1 MYEKCKAWRIKPMN
15 NVDLAEAVEALIKF
29 RSERDWSKFH
39 TPKNL
44 SMSIAIEASELMEH
58 FQWKNEDEV
67 NQYLSIPENLEKV
80 KEEIADILSYLLLLS
95 TDLKIDLNRTLLD
108 KIQKNAEKY
117 PVSKCKGK
125 YTKYNEL

>member
-1 MYEKCKAWRIKPMN
+1 MN
-15 NVDLAEAVEALIKF
+15 HIDLTEAVEALIKF

-58 FQWKNEDEV
+58 FQWKNEDEI
-67 NQYLSIPENLEKV
+67 NQYLSSPENLEKV
-80 KEEIADILSYLLLLS
+80 KEEIADILSYILLLS
-95 TDLKIDLNRTLLD
+95 NDLKIDLNSTLLD
-108 KIQKNAEKY
+108 KIKKNAEKY

-125 YTKYNEL
+125 NNKYNEL

>member
-1 MYEKCKAWRIKPMN
+1 MS

>member
-1 MYEKCKAWRIKPMN
+1 MN
-15 NVDLAEAVEALIKF
+15 IDLTEAMEALLKF

-58 FQWKNEDEV
+58 FQWKNEDEIT
-67 NQYLSIPENLEKV
+67 QYLSSQENLEKV
-80 KEEIADILSYLLLLS
+80 KEEIADILSYILLLS

-108 KIQKNAEKY
+108 KIKKNAEKY
-117 PVSKCKGK
+117 PVSKCKGRHN
-125 YTKYNEL
+125 KYNEL

>member
-1 MYEKCKAWRIKPMN
+1 MN
-15 NVDLAEAVEALIKF
+15 NIDLTEAMEALIKF

-58 FQWKNEDEV
+58 FQWKTDEEV
-67 NQYLSIPENLEKV
+67 NQYLSTPENLEKV
-80 KEEIADILSYLLLLS
+80 KEEIADILSYILLLS
-95 TDLKIDLNRTLLD
+95 NDLKIDLNPTLLD
-108 KIQKNAEKY
+108 KIEKNGEKY

-125 YTKYNEL
+125 HNKYNEL